1 MQFFLHYAI
10 IEGEIERD
18 EVGFFVQ
25 KDVLHTIKA
34 NLTGFSKG
42 QRRIASYI
50 LENYDKAAF
59 MTASKLGKIAQV
71 SESTVVRFAAALG
84 YEGYPDMQKALQEVI
99 RSRLT
104 SVQRIQVSKDQLSG
118 ADLVTSVLQTDME
131 KIRIAIEEVSRAD
144 FDIAVDEL
152 MRARHIYILGVRSS
166 SFLAG
171 YLNFYFHLIFEHVTL
186 VTENSA
192 GDILEKILRIG
203 PEDVLVGIT
212 FPRYSSTTAMGV
224 RFARDRGARII
235 AVTDGP
241 ASPLYDMAIAN
252 LTARSDM
259 ISFVDSLVA
268 PFSLLNALIVAA
280 GYRKN
285 RDISQIFGSLERI
298 WQEYGVFGNSYED

>member
-1 MQFFLHYAI
+1 M
-10 IEGEIERD
+10 
-18 EVGFFVQ
+18 Q
-25 KDVLHTIKA
+25 KDVLHRIKSS
-34 NLTGFSKG
+34 LTDASKG
-42 QRRIASYI
+42 QRRIAAYI
-50 LENYDKAAF
+50 LDNYDKAAF
-59 MTASKLGKIAQV
+59 MTAKKLGAATGV
-71 SESTVVRFAAALG
+71 SESTVVRFALRLG
-84 YEGYPDMQKALQEVI
+84 YEGYPAMQKALQEMI
-99 RSRLT
+99 HSRLT
-104 SVQRIQVSKDQLSG
+104 SLQRIEVSNDRFFGTDVVS
-118 ADLVTSVLQTDME
+118 TVLHADME
-131 KIRIAIEEVSRAD
+131 KIRMAIDEVDRSA
-144 FDIAVDEL
+144 FETAVNTL
-152 MRARHIYILGVRSS
+152 MEAQHIYILGVRSS

-171 YLNFYFHLIFEHVTL
+171 YLHFYFHLIFEHVTL

>member
-1 MQFFLHYAI
+1 M
-10 IEGEIERD
+10 GEIERD
-18 EVGFFVQ
+18 KVGFFVQ

-42 QRRIASYI
+42 QRRIANYI

-104 SVQRIQVSKDQLSG
+104 SVQRIQVSRDQLSG

-131 KIRIAIEEVSRAD
+131 KIRIAIEEVSRSD
-144 FDIAVDEL
+144 FDIAVDDL
-152 MRARHIYILGVRSS
+152 MKARHIYILGVRSS

-171 YLNFYFHLIFEHVTL
+171 YLHFYFHLIFENVTL
-186 VTENSA
+186 VTSNSA

-203 PEDVLVGIT
+203 PGDVIVGIS
-212 FPRYSSTTAMGV
+212 FPRYSQSTVKGIQ
-224 RFARDRGARII
+224 FAKDRGAKLI
-235 AVTDGP
+235 AITDGP
-241 ASPLYDMAIAN
+241 SSPLAPLADAM
-252 LTARSDM
+252 LKVRSDM

-280 GYRKN
+280 GQRKN
-285 RDISQIFGSLERI
+285 ADISQIFGSLENI
-298 WQEYGVFGNSYED
+298 WQEYGVFGNNDDDQL

>member
-1 MQFFLHYAI
+1 MTRNILHI
-10 IEGEIERD
+10 LEEGMD
-18 EVGFFVQ
+18 
-25 KDVLHTIKA
+25 T
-34 NLTGFSKG
+34 FSKG
-42 QRRIASYI
+42 QRRIARFI
-50 LENYDKAAF
+50 LDHCGEAAA
-59 MTASKLGKIAQV
+59 MTASRLGKLAGV
-71 SESTVVRFAAALG
+71 SESTVVRFASELG
-84 YEGYPDMQKALQEVI
+84 YDGYPAMQKALQELV

-104 SVQRIQVSKDQLSG
+104 SLQRIEASTDRFSG
-118 ADLVTSVLQTDME
+118 SDLITTVLHADME
-131 KIRIAIEEVSRAD
+131 KIRQAVEEVSRED
-144 FDIAVDEL
+144 FRIAVEEL
-152 MRARHIYILGVRSS
+152 MTARHIYILGVRSS

-171 YLNFYFHLIFEHVTL
+171 YLHFYFHLIFDNVIL

-203 PEDVLVGIT
+203 PEDVLIGIT
-212 FPRYSSTTAMGV
+212 FPRYSSSTAVGV

-241 ASPLYDMAIAN
+241 SSPLYSMAAAN

-285 RDISQIFGSLERI
+285 ADISQIFGSLEHI
-298 WQEYGVFGNSYED
+298 WEEYGVFGGSNEE

>member
-1 MQFFLHYAI
+1 M
-10 IEGEIERD
+10 E
-18 EVGFFVQ
+18 
-25 KDVLHTIKA
+25 
-34 NLTGFSKG
+34 
-42 QRRIASYI
+42 
-50 LENYDKAAF
+50 
-59 MTASKLGKIAQV
+59 AQ
-71 SESTVVRFAAALG
+71 
-84 YEGYPDMQKALQEVI
+84 
-99 RSRLT
+99 
-104 SVQRIQVSKDQLSG
+104 
-118 ADLVTSVLQTDME
+118 
-131 KIRIAIEEVSRAD
+131 
-144 FDIAVDEL
+144 
-152 MRARHIYILGVRSS
+152 HIYILGVRSS

-171 YLNFYFHLIFEHVTL
+171 YLHFYFHLIFEHVTL

-268 PFSLLNALIVAA
+268 PLQPSQRADCGGGLPEEPGHLPDLRQPGADLA
-280 GYRKN
+280 GIR
-285 RDISQIFGSLERI
+285 
-298 WQEYGVFGNSYED
+298 GVWKFL